1 MRLDLLVVGVG
12 VLGVEGL
19 VGPHDRHEVLGVGQ
33 VGYGVRV
40 ARDHLHGAHVRPRN
54 YILVDGERI
63 PLGILPYF
71 PQLDRRGAG
80 DHQEPLPLAHVPVV
94 ALGDA
99 GLAHVD
105 GDLAALGRAQE
116 LGERA
121 SVVGV
126 GLQAIG
132 EVPRLVV
139 GQERAPQL
147 LGEGALRKV
156 GHRQRL
162 AAVAEAVEQVDDLAQ
177 GLHVGPGDVAEP
189 VTVDALEALVS
200 AAVLLAEQRA
210 QHLAD
215 EVVDVEELQLHRGV
229 VHGVG
234 AAVGDGVA
242 EGRHGG
248 IVARAAPL
256 AVEVGEAVDEHRR
269 PRALRVLAEQP
280 LPRQLR
286 LAVDRALEAARQ
298 ARLRGAGEHHGATV
312 AVALQGVQQR
322 RGEPEVALH
331 ELGLVLGAVD
341 AGQVEDEV
349 GAGAVVLQLPGR
361 RVEVVLH
368 DLEGKELLVFRTAVL
383 AVADVLQR
391 AAEVPPDKA
400 PGACDEDAHPTAP
413 PRARG
418 PRVPA
423 ARTRPS

>member
-19 VGPHDRHEVLGVGQ
+19 IGPHDRHEVLGVGQ

-54 YILVDGERI
+54 YILVDGERV

-132 EVPRLVV
+132 EMPRLVV

-162 AAVAEAVEQVDDLAQ
+162 AAVAESAQQVDGLAQ
-177 GLHVGPGDVAEP
+177 RLHVGVGDIAELVAL
-189 VTVDALEALVS
+189 DALEPLVT
-200 AAVLLAEQRA
+200 AAVLIAQQGA
-210 QHLAD
+210 QHLVH
-215 EVVDVEELQLHRGV
+215 EVVDVEELQLHAGV
-229 VHGVG
+229 VHGIG
-234 AAVGDGVA
+234 AAVRDGVA
-242 EGRHGG
+242 EGGHGG
-248 IVARAAPL
+248 VVARAAPL

-269 PRALRVLAEQP
+269 PRASGVLPEQA

-298 ARLRGAGEHHGATV
+298 ARLRGAGEHDGASV
-312 AVALQGVQQR
+312 AVALERLEQR
-322 RGEPEVALH
+322 GGEPEVALH
-331 ELGLVLGAVD
+331 ELGLVLWAVD

-349 GAGAVVLQLPGR
+349 GAGAEVLQLGGR

-368 DLEGKELLVFRTAVL
+368 DLEGKE
-383 AVADVLQR
+383 
-391 AAEVPPDKA
+391 
-400 PGACDEDAHPTAP
+400 
-413 PRARG
+413 
-418 PRVPA
+418 
-423 ARTRPS
+423 